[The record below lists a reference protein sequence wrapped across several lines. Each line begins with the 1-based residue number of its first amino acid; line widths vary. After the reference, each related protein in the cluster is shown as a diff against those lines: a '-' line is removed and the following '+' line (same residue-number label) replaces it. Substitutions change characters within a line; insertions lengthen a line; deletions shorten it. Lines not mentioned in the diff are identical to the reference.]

1 MMLDSN
7 VIKAKVAELLRVD
20 PMKVQD
26 DTIVS
31 DLVAD
36 SFALVEMVV
45 ELQEQTGIR
54 LMQKDLQG
62 VRTVG
67 DLTQVMVR
75 LSTAA

>member
-1 MMLDSN
+1 MLDSN

-75 LSTAA
+75 LSAAA

>member
-1 MMLDSN
+1 MLDSN